1 MNEKNK
7 AAVHGNLATMA
18 HKAAVEHGFWDMNHS
33 NEHCMMLVI
42 AEIAEMVQADRSG
55 RHADLQMY
63 KCTNMSDSQG
73 WHNVFNPEL
82 FRRHVKDS
90 VEDEMADVVIR
101 LYDMAGNIGMDFNKY
116 NEIRYYRDFDKFEFV
131 ENAFALTKG
140 TGERIASGRTSYS
153 VRPAIHEHVGGSGK
167 GCVRHARAVEN
178 GIQRNAKA
186 ETRKKLLNDGL

>member
-42 AEIAEMVQADRSG
+42 TEIAEMVQADRSG
-55 RHADLQMY
+55 RNADLQMY

-73 WHNVFNPEL
+73 WHNVINPEL

-116 NEIRYYRDFDKFEFV
+116 NEIRYYRDFDKFEFM

-140 TGERIASGRTSYS
+140 LANESHPVERRILFGLQYM
-153 VRPAIHEHVGGSGK
+153 
-167 GCVRHARAVEN
+167 N
-178 GIQRNAKA
+178 MWAKA
-186 ETRKKLLNDGL
+186 ERVALDTHVQLKMAYNATRMPKHGKSY